1 MLCVQDNN
9 VMLRCM
15 PMCIEAKRTAAQV
28 PGWEVGKSVYFG
40 KHWVP
45 PAQPVGVYREI
56 LQGR

>member
-1 MLCVQDNN
+1 MQDS
-9 VMLRCM
+9 VGVPRYM
-15 PMCIEAKRTAAQV
+15 PVCFEACETAAQV

>member
-1 MLCVQDNN
+1 VQDNN